1 MVMLVIYLAKHPYQV
16 IIFGCKYLTN
26 ETFRYFF

>member
-16 IIFGCKYLTN
+16 IFGCKYLTN